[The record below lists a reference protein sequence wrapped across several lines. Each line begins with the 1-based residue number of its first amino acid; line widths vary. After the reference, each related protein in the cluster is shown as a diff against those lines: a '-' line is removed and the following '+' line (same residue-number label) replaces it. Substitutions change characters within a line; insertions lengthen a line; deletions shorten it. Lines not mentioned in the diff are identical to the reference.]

1 MFLPTKLYVVPSD
14 TVESFFSSVSNGLY
28 DIKGSNVT
36 EWLKLPWSRHDVY
49 RMALTDRRLQSNKK
63 EKPFAVRDISFLH
76 GDIQLYLA
84 IRQGQAA
91 MHIIR
96 SIAWL

>member
-1 MFLPTKLYVVPSD
+1 MSLPTKLYVVHSD

-63 EKPFAVRDISFLH
+63 EKPFAVRDINFLRARYSV
-76 GDIQLYLA
+76 LFSYSTRPSSYA
-84 IRQGQAA
+84 Y
-91 MHIIR
+91 R
-96 SIAWL
+96 SLN